1 MIEDFTASKMA
12 RDSDTPVLLWFRQDL
27 RLADNPA
34 LCAAMA
40 SGQLVLPVYILDDE
54 TPGAWRTGGA
64 ARWWLHHSLA
74 ALSRD
79 LDALGLPLV
88 LRRGD
93 SRQVIADL
101 VSETGAAA
109 VYWNRCYEPFA
120 RKRDETIK
128 AALKRDGIAARSFNS
143 ALLHEPWTVENKA
156 GEPFRVYSAFWR
168 ACLAKDGP
176 EAPLPAPE
184 ALTSTPTPAPQGD
197 RLADWA
203 LLPTAPN
210 WAKGFEAAWTP
221 GEAAARDRL
230 TGFLDA
236 AVNRYKTER
245 DRPDIEA
252 TSRLSPHLHFG
263 EIGPRQIWHATQAA
277 MAAGGVSGASAL
289 KFLSEV
295 GWREFA
301 HHLLYHNDTLPDHPL
316 RPEFADFPWHENGDA
331 LAAWQRGRTGFPIVD
346 AGMRELW
353 ATGWMHN
360 RVRMIVASFLVKDL
374 LIPWQEG
381 EAWFWDTLVDA
392 DLANNAASWQWVAGC
407 GADAAPYFRIFNPV
421 LQGEKFDPDGAYVRR
436 WVPEL
441 AKMPASHI
449 HKPWLAPDD
458 VMRQAGVTLGETY
471 PTPIVDHGTARDR
484 ALDAFSR
491 IKKAA

>member
-12 RDSDTPVLLWFRQDL
+12 RDSDKPVLLWFRQDL

-34 LCAAMA
+34 LHAAMA
-40 SGQLVLPVYILDDE
+40 SGQPVLPVYILDDE

-79 LDALGLPLV
+79 LDALGVPLV

-101 VSETGAAA
+101 VSETDAAA

-128 AALKRDGIAARSFNS
+128 AALKQDGVAARSFNS

-168 ACLAKDGP
+168 ACLAKGEP
-176 EAPLPAPE
+176 ETPLPAPE
-184 ALTSTPTPAPQGD
+184 ALESAPAPKGD

-210 WAKGFEAAWTP
+210 WARRFEAAWTP
-221 GEAAARDRL
+221 GEAGARDRL

-236 AVNRYKTER
+236 AVNRYKAER

-263 EIGPRQIWHATQAA
+263 ELGPQRLAGANSPITCSITTTPCRIIRCVRNSRTSPGTRTATRWPPGSAVA
-277 MAAGGVSGASAL
+277 LVSPSSMPACGSC
-289 KFLSEV
+289 
-295 GWREFA
+295 G
-301 HHLLYHNDTLPDHPL
+301 
-316 RPEFADFPWHENGDA
+316 RP
-331 LAAWQRGRTGFPIVD
+331 
-346 AGMRELW
+346 
-353 ATGWMHN
+353 
-360 RVRMIVASFLVKDL
+360 
-374 LIPWQEG
+374 
-381 EAWFWDTLVDA
+381 
-392 DLANNAASWQWVAGC
+392 AGC
-407 GADAAPYFRIFNPV
+407 TTGCA
-421 LQGEKFDPDGAYVRR
+421 
-436 WVPEL
+436 
-441 AKMPASHI
+441 
-449 HKPWLAPDD
+449 
-458 VMRQAGVTLGETY
+458 
-471 PTPIVDHGTARDR
+471 
-484 ALDAFSR
+484 
-491 IKKAA
+491 

>member
-12 RDSDTPVLLWFRQDL
+12 RDSDKPVLLWFRQDL

-40 SGQLVLPVYILDDE
+40 SGQPVLPVYILDDE

-79 LDALGLPLV
+79 LDALGVPLV

-93 SRQVIADL
+93 SRQIIADL

-128 AALKRDGIAARSFNS
+128 AALKQDGVAARSFNS

-168 ACLAKDGP
+168 ACLAKGEP
-176 EAPLPAPE
+176 ETPLPAPE
-184 ALTSTPTPAPQGD
+184 ALESAPAPKGD

-210 WAKGFEAAWTP
+210 WARRFEAAWTP
-221 GEAAARDRL
+221 GEAGARDRL

-236 AVNRYKTER
+236 AVNRYKAER

-263 EIGPRQIWHATQAA
+263 ELGPRQIWHATRAA
-277 MAAGGVSGASAL
+277 MAAHDLNEASAE

-421 LQGEKFDPDGAYVRR
+421 LQGEKFDPDGAYVRQ

-449 HKPWLAPDD
+449 HKPWLAPDE
-458 VMRQAGVTLGETY
+458 VMRQAGVTLGKSY
-471 PTPIVDHGTARDR
+471 PKPIVDHGTARDR

>member
-1 MIEDFTASKMA
+1 MA
-12 RDSDTPVLLWFRQDL
+12 RNSDKPVLLWFRQDL

-34 LCAAMA
+34 LHAAVA
-40 SGQLVLPVYILDDE
+40 SGRPVLPVYILDDE
-54 TPGAWRTGGA
+54 TPGAWRLGGA

-74 ALSRD
+74 ALARN
-79 LDALGLPLV
+79 LGTLGAPLV
-88 LRRGD
+88 LRRGEA
-93 SRQVIADL
+93 RRVVTDL
-101 VSETGAAA
+101 VRDTGAAA
-109 VYWNRCYEPFA
+109 VYWNRCYEPQA
-120 RKRDETIK
+120 IARDETIK
-128 AALKRDGIAARSFNS
+128 AMLKQDGIEARSFNS

-168 ACLAKDGP
+168 ACLARDEP
-176 EAPLPAPE
+176 EAPLPAPK
-184 ALTSTPTPAPQGD
+184 ALVPATAESD
-197 RLADWA
+197 HLEDWA

-210 WAKGFEAAWTP
+210 WAKDFEAAWTP
-221 GEAAARDRL
+221 GEDGARDRL
-230 TGFLDA
+230 TGFLDE
-236 AVNRYKTER
+236 AVNRYKAQR
-245 DRPDIEA
+245 DRPDIAA

-277 MAAGGVSGASAL
+277 IAAGGASETSAL

-295 GWREFA
+295 GWREFS
-301 HHLLYHNDTLPDHPL
+301 HHLLYHNRTLPEAPL
-316 RPEFADFPWHENGDA
+316 RPEFADFPWHENGAA
-331 LAAWQRGRTGFPIVD
+331 LAAWQRGRTGYPIVD

-436 WVPEL
+436 WIPEL
-441 AKMPASHI
+441 AQLPAAHI
-449 HKPWLAPDD
+449 HKPWLAPDA
-458 VMRQAGVTLGETY
+458 VLAAAGVTLGESY

-484 ALDAFSR
+484 ALAAFSR